1 MVVAGVGMDHD
12 KLVDLC
18 RRYFVAEKKA
28 IWEENK
34 ELLGVRLACGQV
46 CVAIH
51 RGNHCCRF
59 QESVSQYTTGG
70 IIAVGFQ
77 VCVTVHH
84 RGNHC
89 CRFSSLCHNTPQGES
104 LL

>member
-34 ELLGVRLACGQV
+34 ELSGPAKPVDK
-46 CVAIH
+46 
-51 RGNHCCRF
+51 
-59 QESVSQYTTGG
+59 SVSQYTGG
-70 IIAVGFQ
+70 ILAVGFL
-77 VCVTVHH
+77 
-84 RGNHC
+84 
-89 CRFSSLCHNTPQGES
+89 CRSTPQGGILAVGFRGRSTPRGES